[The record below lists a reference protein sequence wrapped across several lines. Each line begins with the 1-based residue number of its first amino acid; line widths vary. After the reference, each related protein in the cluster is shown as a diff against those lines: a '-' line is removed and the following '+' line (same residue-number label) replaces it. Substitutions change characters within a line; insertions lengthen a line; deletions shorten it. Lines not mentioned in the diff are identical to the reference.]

1 MLRLPPR
8 STRPYTLFPY
18 TTLFRSA
25 VRAHQQRRIA
35 AERRDVGIAGLDFRR
50 GPSFGLDM
58 LHLADL
64 HDEARHRRLL
74 LEDHAEPGGEFGEAL
89 GQGKPVAGLVAG
101 AEQAPGHPV
110 GDLLHRLLLDGT
122 RGDAG
127 QAVPAA

>member
-25 VRAHQQRRIA
+25 VRAHQKRRIA
-35 AERRDVGIAGLDFRR
+35 AERRDVGIAGLDFRS

-58 LHLADL
+58 LHLAAL

-74 LEDHAEPGGEFGEAL
+74 LEDHAEAGGEFGEAL
-89 GQGKPVAGLVAG
+89 GEDKAVAGLVAG
-101 AEQAPGHPV
+101 QQQAAGHLV
-110 GDLLHRLLLDGT
+110 GDMLQRRLLD
-122 RGDAG
+122 DAAG
-127 QAVPAA
+127 AVEQ